1 MDDHQFHQYQQNKQL
16 PLILTELIDKQLTL
30 ILTELIGHKI
40 PQHMTLEFQVLA

>member
-16 PLILTELIDKQLTL
+16 TL
-30 ILTELIGHKI
+30 ILTALIGHKR